1 MIAFIRQIIYLGK
14 KYDLLTATEVVEH
27 LDDPL
32 DYFSLFENLLK
43 DDGVLSIM
51 TKPGNFKF
59 PGFVF

>member
-1 MIAFIRQIIYLGK
+1 MDTYDCFYSPEKVYFGK
-14 KYDLLTATEVVEH
+14 KYGLVTATEVVEH

-51 TKPGNFKF
+51 TKAGKF
-59 PGFVF
+59 